1 MKSTRMMQ
9 ELTSFVS
16 SPAVRLLRLTV
27 AVVHTVQ
34 HDQRKG
40 EESKLHLA
48 GCAFVPSQVRKRQ
61 RVST

>member
-1 MKSTRMMQ
+1 MQ
-9 ELTSFVS
+9 KLTSFVS

-34 HDQRKG
+34 HYQRKG
-40 EESKLHLA
+40 EQSKLHLA

-61 RVST
+61 RVSP